1 MKRLLFITA
10 MLLCSATQAQNYES
24 LYGETYIWN
33 NDTEAYDLESGS
45 WGSIYFMYTDE
56 YIQFQ
61 FGEDEPRRL
70 WWVLHSRP
78 NDDCECYYTE
88 ADALKICI
96 DTEKR
101 RMRIYSKLENSRFQ
115 EVWVLTKIQDVD

>member
-61 FGEDEPRRL
+61 FGEDEPKKI
-70 WWVLHSRP
+70 WWILHSRP
-78 NDDCECYYTE
+78 SDNCECYYTE
-88 ADALKICI
+88 GDTFKICVDI
-96 DTEKR
+96 EKR
-101 RMRIYSKLENSRFQ
+101 RMRIYSDLVDSRFQ
-115 EVWVLTKIQDVD
+115 EVWLLTKIQDVD

>member
-1 MKRLLFITA
+1 MKRLLFIVA
-10 MLLCSATQAQNYES
+10 MLLCSTVQAQNYES

-33 NDTEAYDLESGS
+33 TDTEAYDLESGS

-56 YIQFQ
+56 YIEFQ

-70 WWVLHSRP
+70 WWVFHSRP

-88 ADALKICI
+88 SDALKICI
-96 DTEKR
+96 DKVKR
-101 RMRIYSKLENSRFQ
+101 RMRIYSRSENNRFQ